1 MKRGALRRF
10 GRDVVVGLIGF
21 GVVFSL
27 VYATGKAFEPPEPQ
41 AALAQPNVAYS
52 IDLTKEAGSDPT
64 LLEDLGAELVA
75 LEEPS
80 AAIVD
85 ISGAIEERLVLQ
97 SADLGRFG
105 SETLFD
111 SETGEPNPDTEGPLD
126 LNIKYSGG
134 QAALSLILREAT
146 VGVPQTDNM
155 DVILSVG
162 PKSWFAHAGDCTLEL
177 LDMDW
182 IVMSVPMPALV
193 GGSPVVER
201 VFPAFAGVVSCK
213 DVTEV
218 RSGEIASF
226 SAVFTFGP
234 HDA

>member
-1 MKRGALRRF
+1 MKRGAFRRF

-41 AALAQPNVAYS
+41 AALAQPNVAYD
-52 IDLTKEAGSDPT
+52 IDLAEEAGSDPT

-97 SADLGRFG
+97 SADLG
-105 SETLFD
+105 LFS
-111 SETGEPNPDTEGPLD
+111 SETGEPNPDPESPLD

-134 QAALSLILREAT
+134 QAALSLILRDT
-146 VGVPQTDNM
+146 SVGVPQTDNM

-193 GGSPVVER
+193 GGGPVVER
-201 VFPAFAGVVSCK
+201 LSPAFAGVVSCK

-234 HDA
+234 HEA